1 MDGDSAPGSGATP
14 GPGSGSTSGPVPATP
29 AEVKAVEDEL
39 LGIVVDGPRAGGL
52 GRDATRTTRAAP
64 SSRPPTADDVA
75 AYVGLVELSQ
85 PTPPL
90 PGVGPVGSTRRLG
103 RLLVASGLMGL
114 FGVFLLLAVMQSRS
128 GGGDA
133 GDGSTTGA
141 GGPAASVQQGGAAQP
156 SVDEAQPG
164 AGGGAGQPDTAD
176 LAGCRVD
183 DYAVSVAVR
192 NVKSQTGINQAL
204 DTTWD
209 LVFTNESA
217 EPVAIV
223 FHRQRSADTPGAA
236 PSAGW
241 DDGWQ
246 EVAPGQE
253 YAETRGSEWTRFPG
267 SESGVDDGLRFWK
280 YVDRMA
286 VFRAT
291 PACSWIGGDEAAL
304 EKLTSGVPEQPLG
317 E

>member
-1 MDGDSAPGSGATP
+1 M
-14 GPGSGSTSGPVPATP
+14 
-29 AEVKAVEDEL
+29 
-39 LGIVVDGPRAGGL
+39 
-52 GRDATRTTRAAP
+52 
-64 SSRPPTADDVA
+64 PPTADDVA

-90 PGVGPVGSTRRLG
+90 PGIGPVGSTRRLG

-114 FGVFLLLAVMQSRS
+114 FGVFLLLAVMQTRS
-128 GGGDA
+128 GGSDA

-141 GGPAASVQQGGAAQP
+141 GDPAAPAQQGDAAPPAADGAQQGAGGGAAQP
-156 SVDEAQPG
+156 DT
-164 AGGGAGQPDTAD
+164 GGGAAQPVTPD

-267 SESGVDDGLRFWK
+267 SKSGVDDGSRFWK

-291 PACSWIGGDEAAL
+291 PACSWIGADEAAL